1 MLGFDEKLIC
11 DRFYAGYLMSRTED
25 RETRFVS
32 GRLPDNM
39 GELANVILAGK

>member
-11 DRFYAGYLMSRTED
+11 DRFYAGYLKSRTED